1 VSLLKFVKKIGRYSR
16 KIGVGIGGS
25 DSRNFAHLWLWV
37 IFGVLDPDPA
47 DQNKWGGDPGVSGFR
62 IHNIA

>member
-1 VSLLKFVKKIGRYSR
+1 MPSAPNKDHPALKNMKISI
-16 KIGVGIGGS
+16 KTWK
-25 DSRNFAHLWLWV
+25 FFTFFLWLWV